1 MIKLQNVEKVYKS
14 ENGNVTA
21 LNDINL
27 EFESSGMVFVVGRS
41 GSGKTTLLNI
51 IGSLDHI
58 DNGEVSVT
66 FPNEDE
72 YNLSAASEK
81 ELDEYRNLH
90 VGFVFQEYNLLKDW
104 SIRDNILLPVRQ
116 QYTEGAEQEEE
127 KILEQVLHETDL
139 NIKPERKANEL
150 SGGQAQ
156 RVAIARAIVKN
167 PEIILADEPTG
178 NLDDKTSIKIIEIL
192 KRISKTKLVIMV
204 THDESMAQVYA
215 DRIIRVADGVI
226 VSDEYIN
233 DNEYEVGVYATDEPE
248 TPAHKFHGR
257 LAGVMLSIE
266 KIFLQV
272 TGKRTYNVCVE
283 HIGHER
289 EEEPNIC
296 EYQQK
301 SVKPL
306 NRKMVLKTAFMNL
319 KKRKARLAITTA
331 VFMVTIFV
339 LLFVSE
345 VIVSMPGKAIDECIG
360 ERGIEEIYLK
370 SIVEYKNAYRQADFA
385 QSGNND
391 FVKENVATVWKDFDI
406 ERYASGLALVSD
418 NNDVDFF
425 TGKGLGEAEIIFGR
439 EPVAEDEICI
449 TDYMAD
455 QMDLTQD
462 SVGMAV
468 YCYGAK
474 LKITG
479 IVGTDYKQ
487 KDIVKKIRYSKLT
500 NDEIYDIQHVYE
512 RAYCTDGLWNYLS
525 KNATYMRLKSADL
538 FQRGEQA
545 YLEGEIAAASVRDVT
560 ADELIYGR
568 RPEAAN
574 EIVVSKDLLDR
585 GYVSLEDDNMTTF
598 TAYDLGAEKYNGA
611 YTGMLNLHNYSD
623 SFKVVGIADKKDVQ
637 MYMYDETYDV
647 IRNDFFTD
655 CILDVYGIKTNGKQ
669 ISKYVDSSYRDG
681 VYVDHPLADAVV
693 SVYQVRSSLEK
704 YGVLI
709 IIVFAM
715 LSILLNLAFIS
726 YSIYDNHKNIG
737 VLRAM
742 GVRRKDIIAIFMAEA
757 IVMALASYVIANAL
771 MFVLIGKVNQ
781 SLSSAENGYIAYF
794 HRSTVMALVIFI
806 IAIVMTVASAI
817 GPVIAM
823 SRKKPVSLIRS

>member
-104 SIRDNILLPVRQ
+104 SIRDNVLLPVRQ

-127 KILEQVLHETDL
+127 KILERVLHETDL

-345 VIVSMPGKAIDECIG
+345 VIVSMPGKAIDECIR

-370 SIVEYKNAYRQADFA
+370 SIVEYKNAYRQTDFA

-391 FVKENVATVWKDFDI
+391 FVKENVATVWKAFDI

-418 NNDVDFF
+418 NNGVDFF
-425 TGKGLGEAEIIFGR
+425 TGKGLGEAEIISGR

-462 SVGMAV
+462 PVGMAV

-512 RAYCTDGLWNYLS
+512 RAYCTDGLWDYLS

-545 YLEGEIAAASVRDVT
+545 YLEGEIAVASVRDVT

-637 MYMYDETYDV
+637 MYMYDETYDE

>member
-345 VIVSMPGKAIDECIG
+345 VIVSMPGKAIDECIR

-370 SIVEYKNAYRQADFA
+370 SIVEYKNAYRQTDFA

-418 NNDVDFF
+418 NNGVDFF
-425 TGKGLGEAEIIFGR
+425 TGKGLGEAEIISGR

-462 SVGMAV
+462 PVGMAV

-512 RAYCTDGLWNYLS
+512 RAYCTDGLWDYLS

-611 YTGMLNLHNYSD
+611 YTGMFNLHNYSD

-637 MYMYDETYDV
+637 MYMYDETYDE

-726 YSIYDNHKNIG
+726 YIIYDNHKNIG

>member
-1 MIKLQNVEKVYKS
+1 
-14 ENGNVTA
+14 
-21 LNDINL
+21 
-27 EFESSGMVFVVGRS
+27 
-41 GSGKTTLLNI
+41 
-51 IGSLDHI
+51 
-58 DNGEVSVT
+58 
-66 FPNEDE
+66 
-72 YNLSAASEK
+72 
-81 ELDEYRNLH
+81 
-90 VGFVFQEYNLLKDW
+90 
-104 SIRDNILLPVRQ
+104 
-116 QYTEGAEQEEE
+116 
-127 KILEQVLHETDL
+127 
-139 NIKPERKANEL
+139 
-150 SGGQAQ
+150 
-156 RVAIARAIVKN
+156 
-167 PEIILADEPTG
+167 
-178 NLDDKTSIKIIEIL
+178 
-192 KRISKTKLVIMV
+192 
-204 THDESMAQVYA
+204 
-215 DRIIRVADGVI
+215 
-226 VSDEYIN
+226 
-233 DNEYEVGVYATDEPE
+233 
-248 TPAHKFHGR
+248 
-257 LAGVMLSIE
+257 
-266 KIFLQV
+266 
-272 TGKRTYNVCVE
+272 
-283 HIGHER
+283 
-289 EEEPNIC
+289 
-296 EYQQK
+296 
-301 SVKPL
+301 
-306 NRKMVLKTAFMNL
+306 
-319 KKRKARLAITTA
+319 
-331 VFMVTIFV
+331 
-339 LLFVSE
+339 
-345 VIVSMPGKAIDECIG
+345 
-360 ERGIEEIYLK
+360 
-370 SIVEYKNAYRQADFA
+370 
-385 QSGNND
+385 
-391 FVKENVATVWKDFDI
+391 
-406 ERYASGLALVSD
+406 
-418 NNDVDFF
+418 
-425 TGKGLGEAEIIFGR
+425 
-439 EPVAEDEICI
+439 
-449 TDYMAD
+449 MAD

-462 SVGMAV
+462 PVGMAV

-512 RAYCTDGLWNYLS
+512 RAYCTDGLWDYLS

-598 TAYDLGAEKYNGA
+598 TAYDLSAEKYNGA

-623 SFKVVGIADKKDVQ
+623 SFKVVGIADKKEVQ
-637 MYMYDETYDV
+637 MYMYDETYDE

>member
-345 VIVSMPGKAIDECIG
+345 VIVSMPGKAIDECIR

-370 SIVEYKNAYRQADFA
+370 SIVEYKNAYRQTDFA

-391 FVKENVATVWKDFDI
+391 FVKENVATVWKTFDI

-418 NNDVDFF
+418 NNGVDFF
-425 TGKGLGEAEIIFGR
+425 TGKGLGEAEIISGR

-462 SVGMAV
+462 PVGMAV

-487 KDIVKKIRYSKLT
+487 NDIVKKIRYSKLT

-637 MYMYDETYDV
+637 MYMYDETYDE

-709 IIVFAM
+709 IIVFVM

>member
-1 MIKLQNVEKVYKS
+1 MKLQKPK
-14 ENGNVTA
+14 GTQ
-21 LNDINL
+21 DIL
-27 EFESSGMVFVVGRS
+27 PKD
-41 GSGKTTLLNI
+41 SGKWQYVEEFARNTFKKYNYAEIRTPLFEHYEVISRSVGDTTDIVTKEMYDFYDKGDRHITLRPEGTAPVVRSYVENKLFAPEVQKPVKLYYM
-51 IGSLDHI
+51 GSM
-58 DNGEVSVT
+58 
-66 FPNEDE
+66 FR
-72 YNLSAASEK
+72 Y
-81 ELDEYRNLH
+81 
-90 VGFVFQEYNLLKDW
+90 
-104 SIRDNILLPVRQ
+104 
-116 QYTEGAEQEEE
+116 
-127 KILEQVLHETDL
+127 
-139 NIKPERKANEL
+139 EL

-345 VIVSMPGKAIDECIG
+345 VIVSMPGKAIDECIR

-370 SIVEYKNAYRQADFA
+370 SIVEYKNAYRQTDFA

-418 NNDVDFF
+418 NNGVDFF
-425 TGKGLGEAEIIFGR
+425 TGKGLGEAEIISGR

-462 SVGMAV
+462 PVGMAV

-545 YLEGEIAAASVRDVT
+545 YLEGEIAVASVRDVT

-623 SFKVVGIADKKDVQ
+623 SFKVVGIADKKEVQ
-637 MYMYDETYDV
+637 MYMYDETYDE

>member
-14 ENGNVTA
+14 EDGNVTA

-345 VIVSMPGKAIDECIG
+345 VIVSMPGKAIDECIR

-370 SIVEYKNAYRQADFA
+370 SIVEYKNAYRQTDFA

-418 NNDVDFF
+418 NNGVDFF
-425 TGKGLGEAEIIFGR
+425 TGKGLGEAEIISGR

-462 SVGMAV
+462 PVGMAV

-512 RAYCTDGLWNYLS
+512 RAYCTDGLWDYLS

-545 YLEGEIAAASVRDVT
+545 YLEGEIAVASVRDVT

-585 GYVSLEDDNMTTF
+585 GYVSLEDDNMTAF
-598 TAYDLGAEKYNGA
+598 TAYDLSAEKYNGA

-623 SFKVVGIADKKDVQ
+623 SFKVVGIADKKEVQ
-637 MYMYDETYDV
+637 MYMYDETYDE

>member
-72 YNLSAASEK
+72 YNLSTASEK

-257 LAGVMLSIE
+257 LAGVMPSIE
-266 KIFLQV
+266 KIFSQV
-272 TGKRTYNVCVE
+272 AGKRTYNVCVE

-289 EEEPNIC
+289 EEGPNVC

-345 VIVSMPGKAIDECIG
+345 VIVSMPGKAIDECIR

-370 SIVEYKNAYRQADFA
+370 SIVEYKNAYRQTDFA

-418 NNDVDFF
+418 NNGVDFF
-425 TGKGLGEAEIIFGR
+425 AGKSLGDAEIVSGR

-455 QMDLTQD
+455 QMDLTQNP
-462 SVGMAV
+462 VGMAV

-487 KDIVKKIRYSKLT
+487 KDIVKKIRYGKLT
-500 NDEIYDIQHVYE
+500 NDEFYDIQHVYE

-545 YLEGEIAAASVRDVT
+545 YLEGEIAVASVRDVT

-598 TAYDLGAEKYNGA
+598 TAYDLSAEKYNGA

-623 SFKVVGIADKKDVQ
+623 SFKVVGIADKKGVQ
-637 MYMYDETYDV
+637 MYMYDETYDE
-647 IRNDFFTD
+647 IRKDFFTD

-771 MFVLIGKVNQ
+771 MFVMIGKVNQ

>member
-104 SIRDNILLPVRQ
+104 SIRDNVLLPVRQ

-127 KILEQVLHETDL
+127 KILERVLHETDL

-345 VIVSMPGKAIDECIG
+345 VIVSMPGKAIDECIR

-370 SIVEYKNAYRQADFA
+370 SIVEYKNAYRQTDFA

-418 NNDVDFF
+418 NNGVDFF
-425 TGKGLGEAEIIFGR
+425 TGKGLGEAEIISGR

-462 SVGMAV
+462 PVGMAV

-512 RAYCTDGLWNYLS
+512 RAYCTDGLWDYLS

-545 YLEGEIAAASVRDVT
+545 YLEGEIAVASVRDVT

-637 MYMYDETYDV
+637 MYMYDETYDE

-709 IIVFAM
+709 IIVFVM

-806 IAIVMTVASAI
+806 IAIVMTVASAM

>member
-72 YNLSAASEK
+72 YNLSTASEK

-257 LAGVMLSIE
+257 LAGVMPSIE
-266 KIFLQV
+266 KIFSQV
-272 TGKRTYNVCVE
+272 AGKRTYNVCVE

-289 EEEPNIC
+289 EEGPNVC

-345 VIVSMPGKAIDECIG
+345 LIVSMPGKAIDECIR

-370 SIVEYKNAYRQADFA
+370 SIVEYKNAYRQTDFA

-418 NNDVDFF
+418 NHGVDFF
-425 TGKGLGEAEIIFGR
+425 AGK
-439 EPVAEDEICI
+439 
-449 TDYMAD
+449 
-455 QMDLTQD
+455 
-462 SVGMAV
+462 S
-468 YCYGAK
+468 
-474 LKITG
+474 
-479 IVGTDYKQ
+479 
-487 KDIVKKIRYSKLT
+487 
-500 NDEIYDIQHVYE
+500 
-512 RAYCTDGLWNYLS
+512 
-525 KNATYMRLKSADL
+525 
-538 FQRGEQA
+538 
-545 YLEGEIAAASVRDVT
+545 
-560 ADELIYGR
+560 
-568 RPEAAN
+568 
-574 EIVVSKDLLDR
+574 
-585 GYVSLEDDNMTTF
+585 
-598 TAYDLGAEKYNGA
+598 
-611 YTGMLNLHNYSD
+611 
-623 SFKVVGIADKKDVQ
+623 
-637 MYMYDETYDV
+637 
-647 IRNDFFTD
+647 
-655 CILDVYGIKTNGKQ
+655 
-669 ISKYVDSSYRDG
+669 
-681 VYVDHPLADAVV
+681 
-693 SVYQVRSSLEK
+693 
-704 YGVLI
+704 
-709 IIVFAM
+709 
-715 LSILLNLAFIS
+715 
-726 YSIYDNHKNIG
+726 
-737 VLRAM
+737 
-742 GVRRKDIIAIFMAEA
+742 
-757 IVMALASYVIANAL
+757 
-771 MFVLIGKVNQ
+771 
-781 SLSSAENGYIAYF
+781 
-794 HRSTVMALVIFI
+794 
-806 IAIVMTVASAI
+806 
-817 GPVIAM
+817 
-823 SRKKPVSLIRS
+823 

>member
-1 MIKLQNVEKVYKS
+1 M
-14 ENGNVTA
+14 
-21 LNDINL
+21 
-27 EFESSGMVFVVGRS
+27 
-41 GSGKTTLLNI
+41 
-51 IGSLDHI
+51 
-58 DNGEVSVT
+58 
-66 FPNEDE
+66 
-72 YNLSAASEK
+72 
-81 ELDEYRNLH
+81 
-90 VGFVFQEYNLLKDW
+90 
-104 SIRDNILLPVRQ
+104 
-116 QYTEGAEQEEE
+116 
-127 KILEQVLHETDL
+127 
-139 NIKPERKANEL
+139 
-150 SGGQAQ
+150 
-156 RVAIARAIVKN
+156 
-167 PEIILADEPTG
+167 
-178 NLDDKTSIKIIEIL
+178 
-192 KRISKTKLVIMV
+192 
-204 THDESMAQVYA
+204 
-215 DRIIRVADGVI
+215 
-226 VSDEYIN
+226 
-233 DNEYEVGVYATDEPE
+233 
-248 TPAHKFHGR
+248 
-257 LAGVMLSIE
+257 
-266 KIFLQV
+266 
-272 TGKRTYNVCVE
+272 
-283 HIGHER
+283 
-289 EEEPNIC
+289 
-296 EYQQK
+296 
-301 SVKPL
+301 
-306 NRKMVLKTAFMNL
+306 
-319 KKRKARLAITTA
+319 
-331 VFMVTIFV
+331 

-345 VIVSMPGKAIDECIG
+345 VIVSMPGKAIDECIR

-370 SIVEYKNAYRQADFA
+370 SIVEYKNAYRQTDFA

-418 NNDVDFF
+418 NNGVDFF
-425 TGKGLGEAEIIFGR
+425 TGKGLGEAEIISGR

-462 SVGMAV
+462 PVGMAV

-512 RAYCTDGLWNYLS
+512 RAYCTDGLWDYLS

-623 SFKVVGIADKKDVQ
+623 SFKVVGIADKKEVQ
-637 MYMYDETYDV
+637 MYMYDETYDE

-737 VLRAM
+737 VPRAM